1 MASNQI
7 RFDFVAIFIPIVLRV
22 AARTDL
28 NASRML
34 LPMSYASLITGMGTG

>member
-1 MASNQI
+1 MPGE
-7 RFDFVAIFIPIVLRV
+7 AIFVVVRRV

-34 LPMSYASLITGMGTG
+34 LPASNAALIGGMGTG